1 MPTGKTVHQ
10 RGWHG
15 CSLMSARLQR
25 LRGKQKGL
33 TLQSPAIV
41 LRGQAH
47 LLRAEPAQCQTEKEK
62 GSQLVQGHK
71 KARTQNREC
80 RVCYLDKTKRQ
91 MSSSQTL

>member
-1 MPTGKTVHQ
+1 MLTGKTVHQ

-47 LLRAEPAQCQTEKEK
+47 LLRAEPSPVSDREGEGQSAESGAQEGENP
-62 GSQLVQGHK
+62 GIES
-71 KARTQNREC
+71 A
-80 RVCYLDKTKRQ
+80 VCAT
-91 MSSSQTL
+91 